1 MSEPTALSTTL
12 YGDEGSL
19 SWQVRASGADVS
31 IVGRSPS
38 WKVTHTA
45 TADLAPIL
53 TDRADDQHRRTQ
65 IRWHDTGA
73 TVTLGE
79 RTTELDE
86 AGLWDTDVLDVRLGF
101 EVQRGARR
109 FAFRGIDPK
118 NGTVFAFTGEVVGTE
133 PVDGVACHHL
143 VLRAAG
149 VLGWVSPTW
158 HYWYDEHG
166 RLRQF
171 DGPAGRFGPEP
182 A

>member
-1 MSEPTALSTTL
+1 MSELQTLSTTL

-19 SWQVRASGADVS
+19 SWQVRTTGPDVQ

-38 WKVTHTA
+38 WKVAHTA

-53 TDRADDQHRRTQ
+53 TDRADDRMRRTQ
-65 IRWHDTGA
+65 IRWHDGGA
-73 TVTLGE
+73 TVTIGE
-79 RTTELDE
+79 RTVELDE

-101 EVQRGARR
+101 ELTRGAHH

-118 NGTVFAFTGEVVGTE
+118 SGAVYAFTGEVVGAE
-133 PVDGVACHHL
+133 AVDGAPCRHL
-143 VLRAAG
+143 VVRAAG

-158 HYWYDEHG
+158 HYWYDDQG
-166 RLRQF
+166 RLRKF
-171 DGPAGRFGPEP
+171 EGPAGKFGPEP